1 MLHSLKIGV
10 IIGGGLGCE
19 PERGV
24 GHEHYCE

>member
-1 MLHSLKIGV
+1 MLHSSKIGV

-24 GHEHYCE
+24 GHEHNCE